1 MQYSATSQY
10 GSCRQTRMEHS
21 TKPLS
26 YDDLELSV
34 GQIRLLYV
42 LSTHE
47 NDEDIKCRLEV
58 VTWSPDLRFAALS
71 YVWGNPDTTQ
81 QIFVNSQ
88 HFEATKNLRAALWH
102 IRKNDV
108 LLDDPSAPDGPG
120 QRGCLPLW
128 VDAIC
133 VNQKDYQE
141 RNDQVMLMGSIYG
154 SADKVIGWLGPGEA
168 HQNEAIRAIKGLT
181 KAAFSHGPE
190 PSQGTIVEFLSV
202 HDFRQSLGAGSSI
215 SSSTWDLLFDL
226 FQKEFWTRVW
236 IVQELVLPPS
246 PDSVYLMLGDQTMTW
261 SCVMQFYK
269 VMAFISNNR
278 VAFQVLKLP
287 NWIQKRLMTTNPFAV
302 IAFVGML
309 RERQKTR
316 ESSDSSHGQ
325 LLLGMSAHYQATDP
339 RDMVYGF
346 SAITDLKTPIDYR
359 KTVKE
364 VYIDWF
370 KSTLP
375 LVPGSLNHEQNLM
388 VYTGLG
394 SRRSNSS
401 GLPSWLPDLSSYYQ
415 KRWDRRNL
423 VQKVPRGTF
432 KRLGDEPAQIDGN
445 ILNISGVRLR
455 DVVTKRFS
463 PEDYYTD
470 NHCLRIHMMETSF
483 TIGLHASEHPLGI
496 PPVQA
501 FIYSIVGGFSDGHA
515 PLAYPPNDKDIGAWR
530 LIDVGL
536 CSGIME
542 LTLADFASREET
554 GESRHQWDL
563 GRFQTIEEMKEAI
576 KEQILLGA
584 EPDSRLRT
592 LLTMPRIRAG
602 DKDYDTMTSAVERLT
617 AFQTEK
623 GYIGLGPPELAVG
636 DQLCLL
642 DSCNPTMLLRTMEDG
657 TTGNVGPCYVYGLS
671 DSNIEESVRSV
682 DVQVERFS
690 IH

>member
-1 MQYSATSQY
+1 
-10 GSCRQTRMEHS
+10 MENS
-21 TKPLS
+21 TTPLS
-26 YDDLELSV
+26 YDDLELSA

-42 LSTHE
+42 LPTHE
-47 NDEDIKCRLEV
+47 NDKDIKCRLEV
-58 VTWSPDLRFAALS
+58 VTWSPELRYAALS
-71 YVWGNPDTTQ
+71 YVWGDPDTTQ
-81 QIFVNSQ
+81 QIFVNGH

-102 IRKNDV
+102 IRKHDV
-108 LLDDPSAPDGPG
+108 LLDGLSAPDGPG

-133 VNQKDYQE
+133 VNQKDCQE
-141 RNDQVMLMGSIYG
+141 RNDQVMFMGSIYG
-154 SADKVIGWLGPGEA
+154 SADKVIGWLGPGVG
-168 HQNEAIRAIKGLT
+168 HQDEAIRAIQGLT
-181 KAAFSHGPE
+181 EAAFSHGPK
-190 PSQGTIVEFLSV
+190 PSQEKIVEFFSV
-202 HDFRQSLGAGSSI
+202 YDFRQSLGAGSSI

-226 FQKEFWTRVW
+226 FQEEFWTRVW

-246 PDSVYLMLGDQTMTW
+246 PDSIYLMLGDQTMSW

-269 VMAFISNNR
+269 VMAFITNNQ
-278 VAFQVLKLP
+278 VAIQVLDLP
-287 NWIQKRLMTTNPFAV
+287 NWIQKRLMTTNPFAA

-309 RERQKTR
+309 RERQKNRDSR
-316 ESSDSSHGQ
+316 ESSRRQ

-339 RDMVYGF
+339 RDMFYGF
-346 SAITDLKTPIDYR
+346 SAITDIKTPIDYR

-364 VYIDWF
+364 VYMDWF
-370 KSTLP
+370 KSALP
-375 LVPGSLNHEQNLM
+375 VKPGTPNDEQNLM

-394 SRRSNSS
+394 SRRSNEF

-423 VQKVPRGTF
+423 VHKIPRGGF
-432 KRLGDEPAQIDGN
+432 KELGDEPAQVAGN
-445 ILNISGVRLR
+445 ALYISGVRLG

-463 PEDYYTD
+463 PEDYYKD
-470 NHCLRIHMMETSF
+470 NHCLRVHMMETCF

-501 FIYSIVGGFSDGHA
+501 FIYAVVGGFSDGHA
-515 PLAYPPNDKDIGAWR
+515 PLAHPPNDKDIGAWR

-542 LTLADFASREET
+542 LTETDFASREDA
-554 GESRHQWDL
+554 GAPRHEWHL

-576 KEQILLGA
+576 KEQILYGA
-584 EPDSRLRT
+584 EPHSRLRT
-592 LLTMPRIRAG
+592 LLTMPRIGRG
-602 DKDYDTMTSAVERLT
+602 DRDYDTMTSAVERLT
-617 AFQTEK
+617 AFQTAK

-642 DSCNPTMLLRTMEDG
+642 DRCNPPILLRTMEDG

-671 DSNIEESVRSV
+671 DMNIEELVRSG
-682 DVQVERFS
+682 DGQFEKFS
-690 IH
+690 IY

>member
-1 MQYSATSQY
+1 M
-10 GSCRQTRMEHS
+10 
-21 TKPLS
+21 PLS
-26 YDDLELSV
+26 YDGLELSD

-42 LSTHE
+42 LPSL
-47 NDEDIKCRLEV
+47 DSDRDIKCKLEV
-58 VTWSPDLRFAALS
+58 VTWSPELRYAALS
-71 YVWGNPDTTQ
+71 YVWGDPDTTQ
-81 QIFVNSQ
+81 TIFVNGQ
-88 HFEATKNLRAALWH
+88 HFEATKNLRVVLWH
-102 IRKNDV
+102 IRKNNT
-108 LLDDPSAPDGPG
+108 LLDDPSAPDRPE
-120 QRGCLPLW
+120 QRRYLPLW

-141 RNDQVMLMGSIYG
+141 RNEQVMLMGSIYG

-168 HQNEAIRAIKGLT
+168 HQDEAIRAIKGLT
-181 KAAFSHGPE
+181 KAAFRHGPDPNQE
-190 PSQGTIVEFLSV
+190 MIVEFLSV
-202 HDFRQSLGAGSSI
+202 HDFDRSLGAGFSI

-226 FQKEFWTRVW
+226 FQEEFWTRVW

-246 PDSVYLMLGDQTMTW
+246 PDSIYLMLGNQTMTW

-269 VMAFISNNR
+269 VMTFISNNR
-278 VAFQVLKLP
+278 VAFQVLNLP
-287 NWIQKRLMTTNPFAV
+287 NWIQKRLMTTNPFAA
-302 IAFVGML
+302 IAFVGKL
-309 RERQKTR
+309 REKQKTR
-316 ESSDSSHGQ
+316 ESSDSSRGQ

-339 RDMVYGF
+339 RDMFYGF
-346 SAITDLKTPIDYR
+346 SAITDIKTPIDYR

-364 VYIDWF
+364 VYINWF
-370 KSTLP
+370 QSTLP
-375 LVPGSLNHEQNLM
+375 LKPGIVNHEQNLM

-394 SRRSNSS
+394 SRRSNDF

-432 KRLGDEPAQIDGN
+432 KELGDEPAQIDGN
-445 ILNISGVRLR
+445 VLNISGVRLG

-463 PEDYYTD
+463 PEDYYED
-470 NHCLRIHMMETSF
+470 NHYLRILMMETCF

-515 PLAYPPNDKDIGAWR
+515 PLAHPPSDEDLGAWR

-536 CSGIME
+536 CSGILE
-542 LTLADFASREET
+542 LTLSDLAFREDT

-576 KEQILLGA
+576 KEQILEGA
-584 EPDSRLRT
+584 EPESRLRA
-592 LLTMPRIRAG
+592 LLAMPRIRAG

-617 AFQTEK
+617 AFQTAK

-642 DSCNPTMLLRTMEDG
+642 DRCNPTMLLRTMEDG
-657 TTGNVGPCYVYGLS
+657 TAGNVGPCYVYGLS
-671 DSNIEESVRSV
+671 DSNVEESVRSG

>member
-1 MQYSATSQY
+1 
-10 GSCRQTRMEHS
+10 MEHS
-21 TKPLS
+21 TTPLS
-26 YDDLELSV
+26 YGDLELSA
-34 GQIRLLYV
+34 GQIRLLSV
-42 LSTHE
+42 LPTLDS
-47 NDEDIKCRLEV
+47 DEDIKCKLEV
-58 VTWSPDLRFAALS
+58 VTWSPELRYAALS
-71 YVWGNPDTTQ
+71 YVWGDPDTTQ
-81 QIFVNSQ
+81 QIFVNGH
-88 HFEATKNLRAALWH
+88 HFEATKNLRIALWQ

-108 LLDDPSAPDGPG
+108 LLDDPSAPDAPG

-128 VDAIC
+128 VDAVC

-141 RNDQVMLMGSIYG
+141 RNEQVMLMGSIYG

-168 HQNEAIRAIKGLT
+168 HQDEAIRAIKGLT
-181 KAAFSHGPE
+181 KAAFRHGPD
-190 PSQGTIVEFLSV
+190 PSQEMIVEFLSV
-202 HDFRQSLGAGSSI
+202 HDFRQSLGAGSLI

-226 FQKEFWTRVW
+226 FQEEFWTRVW

-246 PDSVYLMLGDQTMTW
+246 PDSIYLMLGDQTMTW

-278 VAFQVLKLP
+278 VAFQVLNLP
-287 NWIQKRLMTTNPFAV
+287 NWIQKRLMTTNPFAA

-316 ESSDSSHGQ
+316 ESSDSSSGQ
-325 LLLGMSAHYQATDP
+325 LLLGMSAHYQATNP
-339 RDMVYGF
+339 RDMFYGF
-346 SAITDLKTPIDYR
+346 SAIADIKDPIDYR
-359 KTVKE
+359 KTVRE

-370 KSTLP
+370 NSTLP
-375 LVPGSLNHEQNLM
+375 LKPETLDHAQNLM

-394 SRRSNSS
+394 SRRSNSF

-432 KRLGDEPAQIDGN
+432 KKLGNEPAQVVDN
-445 ILNISGVRLR
+445 VLYISGVKLG

-463 PEDYYTD
+463 PEGYYTD
-470 NHCLRIHMMETSF
+470 NHYLRIHMMETCF

-515 PLAYPPNDKDIGAWR
+515 PLAHPPSDEDLGAWR

-542 LTLADFASREET
+542 LTLADFASREDT

-576 KEQILLGA
+576 KDQILWGA

-592 LLTMPRIRAG
+592 LLTMPRILRG
-602 DKDYDTMTSAVERLT
+602 DRDYDTMTSAVERLT

-642 DSCNPTMLLRTMEDG
+642 DRCNPTMLLMMMEDG
-657 TTGNVGPCYVYGLS
+657 TTSNVGPCYVYGLS
-671 DSNIEESVRSV
+671 DSNVEESVRSG
-682 DVQVERFS
+682 DMQVERFS